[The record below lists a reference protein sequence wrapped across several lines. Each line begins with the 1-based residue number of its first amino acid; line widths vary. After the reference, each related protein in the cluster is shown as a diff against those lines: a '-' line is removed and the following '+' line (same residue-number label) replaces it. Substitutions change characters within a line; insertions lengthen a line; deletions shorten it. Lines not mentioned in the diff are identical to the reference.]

1 MDRQVKT
8 DLPTR
13 WGLFTVYAYA
23 DTPDE
28 QQPHLALVH
37 HKTDFSQSIPVRLHS
52 ECLTGDLFHSLKCD
66 CGEQLHAALDYIR
79 EHGGVLLYLRQEG
92 RGIGLINKLQA
103 YNLQAQGFDT
113 IEANVHLGF
122 KPDERDFGIAID
134 MLNDLEIKEIDLLTN
149 NPEKLSAIDG
159 STINL
164 NKRIPLVIKPL
175 EENQKYLEV
184 KEKFMGHLLM

>member
-1 MDRQVKT
+1 LKRQVKT

-28 QQPHLALVH
+28 LQPHLALVH

-66 CGEQLHAALDYIR
+66 CGEQLHAALDFIH
-79 EHGGVLLYLRQEG
+79 EFGGVLLYLRQEG

-134 MLNDLEIKEIDLLTN
+134 ILNDLEIKDIDLLTN
-149 NPEKLSAIDG
+149 NPEKLSAIDE